1 MEKKQVIGKG
11 ACGIVFKDKLNG
23 EDVAVKL
30 IKKQKHDEESV
41 LLKLGAHPNIVPFY
55 GSFEHDYKKYIVF
68 GLCER
73 IPKRM
78 NKNDAKQVGRHVL
91 RAIRHCHTQGY
102 RHGDIKRANIMI
114 FNKRYVVID
123 FGYCTRESDATG
135 MGTVDYFAP
144 ELCHRHPSLIKENDI
159 WALGVVL
166 FQLLHGC
173 TPFEED
179 SVSKTKNNIQKVKI
193 VNIDRWNS
201 LDDVGKDFFNQIF
214 ILDPKKRATTDQLLD
229 HSWLQKE

>member
-1 MEKKQVIGKG
+1 MEKKQVLGKG
-11 ACGIVFKDKLNG
+11 ACGIVFKETYDG

-30 IKKQKHDEESV
+30 ITKQRHNEESV

-55 GSFEHDYKKYIVF
+55 GSFEKNQKYYLVF

-73 IPKRM
+73 IRKRM
-78 NKNDAKQVGRHVL
+78 ELTDVKQVGRHVL
-91 RAIRHCHTQGY
+91 RAMRHCHNQGY

-114 FNKRYVVID
+114 FNRRYVLID
-123 FGYCTRESDATG
+123 FGYCTKESDATG

-144 ELCHRHPSLIKENDI
+144 ELCCRSPDLIKENDI

-166 FQLLHGC
+166 FQLLTGC

-179 SVSKTKNNIQKVKI
+179 SISKTKSNIRKVMI
-193 VNIDRWNS
+193 VNKDEWEG
-201 LDDVGKDFFNQIF
+201 LDDTGKDFFGMIF
-214 ILDPKKRATTDQLLD
+214 LKNPSKRATSDELLN
-229 HSWLQKE
+229 HPWLQK

>member
-1 MEKKQVIGKG
+1 MEKKQVLGKG
-11 ACGIVFKDKLNG
+11 ACGVVFKDSYGG

-30 IKKQKHDEESV
+30 ITKQRHNEEGV
-41 LLKLGAHPNIVPFY
+41 LIKLGAHPNVVPFY
-55 GSFEHDYKKYIVF
+55 GSFENNRKHYLVF

-78 NKNDAKQVGRHVL
+78 DIKDVKQVGRHVL
-91 RAIRHCHTQGY
+91 RAIRHCHSQGY

-114 FNKRYVVID
+114 YDRRYVVID
-123 FGYCTRESDATG
+123 FGYCTKETDATG

-144 ELCHRHPSLIKENDI
+144 ELCKRSPNLVKENDI

-166 FQLLHGC
+166 FQLLTGC

-179 SVSKTKNNIQKVKI
+179 SISRTKSNIRKVKI
-193 VNIDRWNS
+193 VNDEEWES
-201 LDDVGKDFFNQIF
+201 LDNPGKDFFERIF
-214 ILDPKKRATTDQLLD
+214 IKDYHRRASPDDLLE
-229 HSWLQKE
+229 HPWLQKE